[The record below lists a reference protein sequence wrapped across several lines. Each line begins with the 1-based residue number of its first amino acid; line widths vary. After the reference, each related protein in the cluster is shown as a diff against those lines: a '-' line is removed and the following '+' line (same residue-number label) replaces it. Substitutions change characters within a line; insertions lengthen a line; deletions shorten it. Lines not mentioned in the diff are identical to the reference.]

1 MNSELSIKFLWQLK
15 VSTKFN
21 SLNIAFDF
29 FSSTYFVIFWRVVC
43 LWYLKMCII
52 NVMVNNWIDC
62 SHFCMF
68 SFLVLLEFN
77 LFMNKQTDCHPHVS
91 PLMHWCLALGIEK
104 VMVYIILMVLFFR
117 KKDPMSLLKG
127 TEMVKYSGYL
137 MIRDG
142 KGDFGCEQ
150 HHVTFMYSNFYFL
163 RLLISSSLDFKIN
176 YQQMRRK
183 NYRELTNML
192 ISKSRLRK
200 TSSTGPLDPLWNHQT
215 SILQCQGEHCTFR
228 N

>member
-21 SLNIAFDF
+21 SLNVAFDF
-29 FSSTYFVIFWRVVC
+29 FSFTYFVIFWRVVC

-104 VMVYIILMVLFFR
+104 VMAYIILMVLFFR
-117 KKDPMSLLKG
+117 KKIPWVYWKVRKWWNILGIWWSEMEKGISGVNNTMSLSC
-127 TEMVKYSGYL
+127 TQ
-137 MIRDG
+137 I
-142 KGDFGCEQ
+142 F
-150 HHVTFMYSNFYFL
+150 
-163 RLLISSSLDFKIN
+163 IS
-176 YQQMRRK
+176 
-183 NYRELTNML
+183 
-192 ISKSRLRK
+192 
-200 TSSTGPLDPLWNHQT
+200 
-215 SILQCQGEHCTFR
+215 
-228 N
+228 